1 MVFNFSVDEKTRKV
15 VTQCGF
21 ISPLIQVATYVTRR
35 TVNAKTILCK
45 TNAIGAIANLATSP
59 ENKFDIVK
67 RSGLTPLIEAILS
80 VDTNVF
86 QELDAQKSLDSMC
99 QHSCRALF
107 ALSANDDNKLLI
119 EQAGGLRPLV
129 RCLRARSWHIQWHAA
144 GAVANLAIEKKNKL
158 KIVQHGGLE
167 PLIELA
173 FSDRDRVQRQ
183 VARGLFALAAH
194 PDIRPGIV
202 DSNGLQALNHL
213 LSSHHEEVQ
222 RNAVGAIGNIAM
234 SDNLKDRVFEEGIV
248 IPILDL
254 ANSTNEFVQRQTART
269 LFTLS
274 AHESVKSVIVREGGL
289 LPLVH
294 LAQSSFS
301 RMASS
306 ELPGQVVP
314 SEVFEIQRDVA
325 GAIANIAIGRG
336 NKDKVADSGAIYPLI
351 QLATSPNAN
360 VQRQAARALFALAGS
375 EKNQREILKC
385 KGLMPLLN
393 LLSSSKVEVR
403 KHAAGAVANIATN
416 KDIKSEIIQSGALE
430 PLLQATKSSDK
441 HVQKQ
446 AVRGLRNLGV
456 KDINVDVMSC
466 EYRRFASEMFEY
478 VDADVEFD
486 DDSDEQDKNFCD
498 LKIVYEKMQNEESK
512 RNRSAND
519 FGDPIKAHEILI
531 RTRAPKIFD
540 VLTYTGPTSGDQ
552 ESRGRYATLSTSMG
566 SRQCG
571 FYCWS
576 FCTVVSLNRLT
587 LISKIFPAKIYPY

>member
-1 MVFNFSVDEKTRKV
+1 MKISLESKSCIGMSQNAGESSKCTENDSKSVSVTERINLFYDLMAEDNTTTEHIKGVRGISQMSRGQYINHEVKEHVVEKGVLTRVLNLLQKNIKVILEYSEDIGSQPEDLKIDFISSCDLCSNACRVVFNFSVDEKTRKV

-306 ELPGQVVP
+306 NSSGRRRSVP

-336 NKDKVADSGAIYPLI
+336 NKDKVVDSGAIYPLI

-375 EKNQREILKC
+375 EKT
-385 KGLMPLLN
+385 KG
-393 LLSSSKVEVR
+393 K
-403 KHAAGAVANIATN
+403 
-416 KDIKSEIIQSGALE
+416 
-430 PLLQATKSSDK
+430 
-441 HVQKQ
+441 
-446 AVRGLRNLGV
+446 
-456 KDINVDVMSC
+456 
-466 EYRRFASEMFEY
+466 F
-478 VDADVEFD
+478 
-486 DDSDEQDKNFCD
+486 
-498 LKIVYEKMQNEESK
+498 
-512 RNRSAND
+512 
-519 FGDPIKAHEILI
+519 
-531 RTRAPKIFD
+531 
-540 VLTYTGPTSGDQ
+540 
-552 ESRGRYATLSTSMG
+552 
-566 SRQCG
+566 
-571 FYCWS
+571 
-576 FCTVVSLNRLT
+576 
-587 LISKIFPAKIYPY
+587 